1 MADLN
6 KIINIQVNFGDGKIK
21 IDNLTTS
28 IKNLDQAKK
37 NLGSTIVGVLNPAF
51 NRTEQVIKD
60 EIAALTK
67 NRAAIASTSIQY
79 MMFTDRIEQLNLEMT
94 KLQGKTLQ
102 NATTRVGALGKGFRG
117 LRNDSGLA
125 AQTLVEV
132 GRTISDANYGFTAV
146 ANNLS
151 QLGHYFTSLIVESGG
166 LRNTFSSLGKQMLGA
181 GGLMIAF
188 QLVIFAIE
196 KFSLSQKKA
205 KDASE
210 DLNKTLEEQ
219 SDKLE
224 LLNRATFGDE
234 NYIDAL
240 KRNFSEL
247 SNYLE
252 NLNELERDNYQ
263 FIKIGIDAQKELIQ
277 VRISQNKQ
285 LEALKKLKEA
295 EATWDK
301 TSAEY
306 KDALS
311 QAEND
316 LVDLY
321 LKESKLLKILN
332 SEKQKDIELTADQS
346 DSSKKRVRLFKEG
359 ILDLTQLE
367 ERYRQKS
374 LQDERTTQEELI
386 EIRREAAIVDARIR
400 YNTFI
405 DKQRIRYENYIAEE
419 KDEKKRADATIK
431 FLNSQANAYQEHN
444 NVITAINLASDNE
457 SAILERQKNLRF
469 EGLLNERAML
479 ELAAKT
485 ASNRSEID
493 GIDLAFEAEQAK
505 TQRKIDL
512 INQERDI
519 RIAAGEDTFIQ
530 DQQIANET
538 EALNVKR
545 LQSFQQKEQAKL
557 AIANQVGQAIIA
569 IAGEGSAIGKSV
581 AVAMATMNTYEAV
594 TAALG
599 AKPWGVWN
607 IAQAAA
613 VGAMG
618 YVQVKNILD
627 TDIPSP
633 KGGTG
638 GGVSAPPSIQPP
650 DFNIV
655 GQSAS
660 NQLASAVQGQ
670 FSQPV
675 KAYVVSKDV
684 STAQEMDRNIV
695 SAASLG

>member
-79 MMFTDRIEQLNLEMT
+79 MMFTDRIEELNLEMT
-94 KLQGKTLQ
+94 KLQGKALQ
-102 NATTRVGALGKGFRG
+102 NATKGVGGLGKGFKN

-196 KFSLSQKKA
+196 KFTLSQKKA

-219 SDKLE
+219 ADKLE

-277 VRISQNKQ
+277 VRIAQNKQ

-332 SEKQKDIELTADQS
+332 SEKQKDVELTADQS

-444 NVITAINLASDNE
+444 NVIAAINLASDNE

-519 RIAAGEDTFIQ
+519 RIAANQDTFVQ

-557 AIANQVGQAIIA
+557 AIANQVGQAIMA
-569 IAGEGSAIGKSV
+569 IAGEGSKEGKAVAI
-581 AVAMATMNTYEAV
+581 AMATMNTYEAI

-599 AKPWGVWN
+599 AKPYGPWN

-618 YVQVKNILD
+618 FIQVKKIID
-627 TDIPSP
+627 TPIPTP
-633 KGGTG
+633 QG
-638 GGVSAPPSIQPP
+638 GGAAASAGVTITPP

-660 NQLASAVQGQ
+660 NQLAAAVQGQ

-695 SAASLG
+695 SSASLG

>member
-28 IKNLDQAKK
+28 VKNLDQAKK
-37 NLGSTIVGVLNPAF
+37 NLGATIVGVLNPAF

-94 KLQGKTLQ
+94 KLQGKALQ
-102 NATTRVGALGKGFRG
+102 SATVGVNGLGKGFKG

-166 LRNTFSSLGKQMLGA
+166 LKNTFSSLGRQMLGA

-196 KFSLSQKKA
+196 KFTMSQKKA

-210 DLNKTLEEQ
+210 DLNKTLQEQ
-219 SDKLE
+219 ADKLE
-224 LLNRATFGDE
+224 LLNRASFGDE
-234 NYIDAL
+234 NYIEAL

-252 NLNELERDNYQ
+252 NLNELEKDNYQ
-263 FIKIGIDAQKELIQ
+263 FIKIGVEAQKELIQ
-277 VRISQNKQ
+277 VRIAQNKQ
-285 LEALKKLKEA
+285 QEALNKLKEG
-295 EATWDK
+295 EATWNK
-301 TSAEY
+301 TTAEYTSAL
-306 KDALS
+306 A
-311 QAEND
+311 QAERD

-332 SEKQKDIELTADQS
+332 SEKQEDVELTAEQS
-346 DSSKKRVRLFKEG
+346 KSSKKRVRLFKEG

-444 NVITAINLASDNE
+444 NVISAINAASDND

-469 EGLLNERAML
+469 ESLLNDRVL
-479 ELAAKT
+479 
-485 ASNRSEID
+485 SEIKSKVD
-493 GIDLAFEAEQAK
+493 LSTNELNKIDASFELEQEK
-505 TQRKIDL
+505 TQQKIDL
-512 INQERDI
+512 IRIERDA
-519 RIAAGEDTFIQ
+519 RIAAGQDTFIQ

-538 EALNVKR
+538 EALNQKR
-545 LQSFQQKEQAKL
+545 LKAFEDGERAKL

-569 IAGEGSAIGKSV
+569 IAGEGSAIGKAV

-599 AKPWGVWN
+599 AKPYGAWN

-618 YVQVKNILD
+618 FVQVKNILK
-627 TDIPSP
+627 TQVPSP

-638 GGVSAPPSIQPP
+638 GAAAAPSIQPP

-670 FSQPV
+670 FNQPV

-695 SAASLG
+695 GTASLG

>member
-37 NLGSTIVGVLNPAF
+37 NLGTTIVGVLNPAF

-94 KLQGKTLQ
+94 KLQGKSLQ

-196 KFSLSQKKA
+196 KFTLSQKKA

-219 SDKLE
+219 ADKLE
-224 LLNRATFGDE
+224 LLNRASFGDE
-234 NYIDAL
+234 NYIEAL

-252 NLNELERDNYQ
+252 NLNELEKDNYQ

-277 VRISQNKQ
+277 VRIAQNKQ

-400 YNTFI
+400 YATFM

-419 KDEKKRADATIK
+419 KDEAKRADATIK
-431 FLNSQANAYQEHN
+431 FLNSQANAWQEHN
-444 NVITAINLASDNE
+444 NVIASINLASDNE
-457 SAILERQKNLRF
+457 SDILERQKNLRF

-519 RIAAGEDTFIQ
+519 RIAANQDTFVQ

-569 IAGEGSAIGKSV
+569 IAGEGSKEGKAVAI
-581 AVAMATMNTYEAV
+581 AMATMNTYEAI

-599 AKPWGVWN
+599 AKPYGPWN

-618 YVQVKNILD
+618 IIQVKKIID
-627 TDIPSP
+627 TPIP
-633 KGGTG
+633 TTQG
-638 GGVSAPPSIQPP
+638 GGASAGAGVTITPP

-670 FSQPV
+670 FNQPV

-695 SAASLG
+695 STASLG

>member
-6 KIINIQVNFGDGKIK
+6 KIINIQVNFGEGKIK

-94 KLQGKTLQ
+94 KLQGKALQ
-102 NATTRVGALGKGFRG
+102 SATVGVNGLGKGFKG

-166 LRNTFSSLGKQMLGA
+166 LKNTFASLGKQMLGA

-188 QLVIFAIE
+188 QLVIFFIE
-196 KFSLSQKKA
+196 KYSLSQKKA
-205 KDASE
+205 KDATE
-210 DLNKTLEEQ
+210 DLNKTLNEQ
-219 SDKLE
+219 ATKLD
-224 LLNRATFGDE
+224 LLSRAAYGDQD
-234 NYIDAL
+234 YIDAL

-247 SNYLE
+247 SGYLNSLNDLEKE
-252 NLNELERDNYQ
+252 NHE
-263 FIKIGIDAQKELIQ
+263 IVKVGIDAQRDLIQ
-277 VRISQNKQ
+277 VRIAQNAEREKIKA
-285 LEALKKLKEA
+285 LEAETLAQGFSTLEQKDKL
-295 EATWDK
+295 TNLNL
-301 TSAEY
+301 T
-306 KDALS
+306 LN
-311 QAEND
+311 Q
-316 LVDLY
+316 LY
-321 LKESKLLKILN
+321 LDESKLLRILN
-332 SEKQKDIELTADQS
+332 REKNDGVDLTFKEIKAA
-346 DSSKKRVRLFKEG
+346 KERERLFKEG

-444 NVITAINLASDNE
+444 NVISAINTASDNE

-469 EGLLNERAML
+469 ESLLNDRVL
-479 ELAAKT
+479 
-485 ASNRSEID
+485 SEIKSKVD
-493 GIDLAFEAEQAK
+493 LSTNELNKIDASFELEQEK
-505 TQRKIDL
+505 TQQKIDL
-512 INQERDI
+512 IRIERDA
-519 RIAAGEDTFIQ
+519 RIAAGQDTFIQ

-538 EALNVKR
+538 EALNQKRVKAFEDAER
-545 LQSFQQKEQAKL
+545 AKL

-569 IAGEGSAIGKSV
+569 IAGEGSAIGKAV

-599 AKPWGVWN
+599 AKPYGPWN

-618 YVQVKNILD
+618 FIQVKNILK
-627 TDIPSP
+627 TQVPSP
-633 KGGTG
+633 KVGSGGA
-638 GGVSAPPSIQPP
+638 VSAPSIQPP

-695 SAASLG
+695 GTASLG

>member
-6 KIINIQVNFGDGKIK
+6 KIINIQVNFGEGKIK

-94 KLQGKTLQ
+94 KLQGKALQ
-102 NATTRVGALGKGFRG
+102 SATVGVNGLGKGFKG

-166 LRNTFSSLGKQMLGA
+166 LKNTFASLGKQMLGA

-188 QLVIFAIE
+188 QLVIFFIE
-196 KFSLSQKKA
+196 KYSLSQKKA
-205 KDASE
+205 KDATE
-210 DLNKTLEEQ
+210 DLNKTLNEQ
-219 SDKLE
+219 ATKLD
-224 LLNRATFGDE
+224 LLSRAAYGDQD
-234 NYIDAL
+234 YIDAL

-247 SNYLE
+247 SGYLNSLNDLEKE
-252 NLNELERDNYQ
+252 NHE
-263 FIKIGIDAQKELIQ
+263 IVKVGIDAQRDLIQ
-277 VRISQNKQ
+277 VRIAQNAEREKIKA
-285 LEALKKLKEA
+285 LEAETLAQGFSTLEQKDKL
-295 EATWDK
+295 TNLNL
-301 TSAEY
+301 T
-306 KDALS
+306 LN
-311 QAEND
+311 Q
-316 LVDLY
+316 LY
-321 LKESKLLKILN
+321 LDESKLLRVLN
-332 SEKQKDIELTADQS
+332 REKNEGVDLTFKEIKAA
-346 DSSKKRVRLFKEG
+346 KERERLFKEG

-444 NVITAINLASDNE
+444 NVISAINTASDNE
-457 SAILERQKNLRF
+457 SSILERQKNLRF
-469 EGLLNERAML
+469 ESLLNDRVL
-479 ELAAKT
+479 
-485 ASNRSEID
+485 SEIKSKVD
-493 GIDLAFEAEQAK
+493 LSTNELNKIDASFELEQEK
-505 TQRKIDL
+505 TQQKIDL
-512 INQERDI
+512 IRIERDA
-519 RIAAGEDTFIQ
+519 RIAAGQDTFIQ

-538 EALNVKR
+538 EALNQKRVKAFEDAER
-545 LQSFQQKEQAKL
+545 AKL

-569 IAGEGSAIGKSV
+569 IAGEGSAIGKAV

-599 AKPWGVWN
+599 AKPYGPWN

-618 YVQVKNILD
+618 FIQVKNILK
-627 TDIPSP
+627 TQVPSP
-633 KGGTG
+633 KGGSG
-638 GGVSAPPSIQPP
+638 GAVSAPSIQPP

-695 SAASLG
+695 GTASLG